1 MHLHAAKLNGYAA
14 CMEIKKSPKPLQP
27 VASPERLQMVEQ
39 FRRSGLTRKAFS
51 QQFGVPLATLD
62 WWLAKTKPASGTPA
76 LVKFSEVKVIG
87 SASESADKWAMEVES
102 PSGLKI
108 RCREALSI
116 QTLERLLRGMPC

>member
-1 MHLHAAKLNGYAA
+1 
-14 CMEIKKSPKPLQP
+14 MEIKKSPKPLQP